1 MGLISSIS
9 IAGDKHTR
17 NVKRGRVGF
26 PMRSQTKGA
35 TMANRQIVQV
45 RPHTRAGGDVEVDAH
60 QRAAITGPNTRWLPG
75 DGLNFPIERLAG
87 SDVGSVSGHLAT
99 VDPALIASAGSE
111 EYSTPITRA
120 KGQVIRLLP
129 FAAVWLLLT
138 GGVVWLL
145 GLTLPYLLIGFA
157 VLTAA
162 TFVKMNGQEFDHS
175 RNGLERHRV
184 NRAAD
189 LRKTELE
196 NTHELKK
203 MALQTYLEI
212 ARAQYLGGVDN
223 DRNS

>member
-1 MGLISSIS
+1 M
-9 IAGDKHTR
+9 
-17 NVKRGRVGF
+17 
-26 PMRSQTKGA
+26 
-35 TMANRQIVQV
+35 
-45 RPHTRAGGDVEVDAH
+45 
-60 QRAAITGPNTRWLPG
+60 
-75 DGLNFPIERLAG
+75 
-87 SDVGSVSGHLAT
+87 
-99 VDPALIASAGSE
+99 
-111 EYSTPITRA
+111 
-120 KGQVIRLLP
+120 IRLLP

-162 TFVKMNGQEFDHS
+162 TFIKMNGQEFDHS

-189 LRKTELE
+189 LRQTELE

-212 ARAQYLGGVDN
+212 ARAQYLGGADN
-223 DRNS
+223 DHS

>member
-1 MGLISSIS
+1 
-9 IAGDKHTR
+9 
-17 NVKRGRVGF
+17 
-26 PMRSQTKGA
+26 
-35 TMANRQIVQV
+35 MANRQIVQV

-162 TFVKMNGQEFDHS
+162 TFIKMNGQEFDHS

>member
-1 MGLISSIS
+1 
-9 IAGDKHTR
+9 
-17 NVKRGRVGF
+17 
-26 PMRSQTKGA
+26 
-35 TMANRQIVQV
+35 MANRQIVQV
-45 RPHTRAGGDVEVDAH
+45 RPHTRAGGEVEVEQH
-60 QRAAITGPNTRWLPG
+60 QRAAVTGPNTRWLPG
-75 DGLNFPIERLAG
+75 EGLAFPIDRLAG
-87 SDVGSVSGHLAT
+87 PDVGSVSGHLAT

-111 EYSTPITRA
+111 EYATPVSRA

-145 GLTLPYLLIGFA
+145 GLTFPYLLIGFA
-157 VLTAA
+157 LLTAA

-223 DRNS
+223 DHS

>member
-1 MGLISSIS
+1 
-9 IAGDKHTR
+9 
-17 NVKRGRVGF
+17 
-26 PMRSQTKGA
+26 
-35 TMANRQIVQV
+35 MANRQIVQV
-45 RPHTRAGGDVEVDAH
+45 RPHTRAGGEVEVDAH
-60 QRAAITGPNTRWLPG
+60 QRAAITGPSTRWLPP

-87 SDVGSVSGHLAT
+87 PDVGSVSGHLAT

-120 KGQVIRLLP
+120 KGKVIGLLP

-145 GLTLPYLLIGFA
+145 GLTFPYLLIGFA
-157 VLTAA
+157 LLTAA
-162 TFVKMNGQEFDHS
+162 TFIKMNGQEFDHS

-189 LRKTELE
+189 LRRTELE

-203 MALQTYLEI
+203 MALSAYLQI
-212 ARAQYLGGVDN
+212 AKAQYGVNDDN
-223 DRNS
+223 GTD